1 VRISML
7 SLLLA
12 VVVADGARA
21 QTTPVANAGDDV
33 TVACSGQEGTP
44 INLNGMG
51 SSVGSEF
58 SYAWSAAGVTFNDPT
73 SLTPIGAF
81 PVGTTEV
88 TLVVTST
95 DPNTAATATASD
107 TAEVT
112 VTDTTPPMVLA
123 TADPSSLWP
132 PNHKLRDVHVD
143 LVSFDACDATPAAQL
158 VSITSNETDD
168 GHGNG
173 NGNGNGNG
181 HGNPH
186 ASGDVAGADFGTPDQ
201 DFQLLAEREGSGN
214 GRVYTILYRVTDLA
228 GNSADSVTT
237 VTVPHDQGHGSKASS
252 GNDAEKQ
259 TLKQIAAAKKQ
270 SLKAAKAQLK
280 AAKKLE
286 KQQEKAYKAALKAA
300 GD

>member
-1 VRISML
+1 MRIYKSA
-7 SLLLA
+7 LA
-12 VVVADGARA
+12 LALTVATSAGA
-21 QTTPVANAGDDV
+21 QTPPAADAGPDV
-33 TVACSGQEGTP
+33 TVGCSGQDGTP

-58 SYAWSAAGVTFNDPT
+58 TYLWSAPGVTFNDAT
-73 SLTPIGAF
+73 SLTPIGTF

-88 TLVVTST
+88 TLTVTST
-95 DPNTAATATASD
+95 DPNTAATATATD

-112 VTDTTPPMVLA
+112 VTDTTPPMIQA

-143 LVSFDACDATPAAQL
+143 VVAFDACDANPPVQL
-158 VSITSNETDD
+158 VSITSNEAPDAHGSGHTSPDIQGADIGTDD
-168 GHGNG
+168 
-173 NGNGNGNG
+173 
-181 HGNPH
+181 
-186 ASGDVAGADFGTPDQ
+186 V
-201 DFQLLAEREGSGN
+201 DFQLLAERAGPGS

-237 VTVPHDQGHGSKASS
+237 VTVPHDQGHGNGKAGGSD
-252 GNDAEKQ
+252 DAKKQ

-300 GD
+300 GG

>member
-1 VRISML
+1 MRISTL

-12 VVVADGARA
+12 VALAGAARA
-21 QTTPVANAGDDV
+21 QTAPVANAGADV
-33 TVACSGQEGTP
+33 TVACAGQEGTP

-51 SSVGSEF
+51 SSLGSEF
-58 SYAWSAAGVTFNDPT
+58 SYAWSAPGVTFNDPT
-73 SLTPIGAF
+73 SLTPIGTF

-123 TADPSSLWP
+123 TADPAALWP

-143 LVSFDACDATPAAQL
+143 LVSFDACDASPAAEL

-173 NGNGNGNG
+173 NGNG

-186 ASGDVAGADFGTPDQ
+186 ASSDVAGADFGTPDQ

-228 GNSADSVTT
+228 GNTADSVTT
-237 VTVPHDQGHGSKASS
+237 VTVPHDQGHGSKISS
-252 GNDAEKQ
+252 GDAKHE

-280 AAKKLE
+280 AAKKLA